1 MGVEVNC
8 NIGWSPVPAFR
19 IQPFASVFIP
29 LSGAGDIA
37 KAFLGSGSDTR
48 TGYMIGTEFRAQ
60 F

>member
-1 MGVEVNC
+1 MGVEINF

-29 LSGAGDIA
+29 LDGADDISRL
-37 KAFLGSGSDTR
+37 FLGSSDTR
-48 TGYMIGTEFRAQ
+48 TGYLAGVEFRAQ